1 MTEPA
6 NTRAR
11 SVLATKFRAMMV
23 VARRDFVTVVF
34 SKTFILFL
42 LGPLIMV
49 MIGVLA
55 GGIGRATDNADQPV
69 IGVAMTA
76 PDLKAMQGARD
87 FLSDYM
93 GGVMPDFVPIKT
105 LAPGERFDATAA
117 MKAKSAKAGKQ
128 LAAVLSGTPALPVL
142 TATPGRLDE
151 WQGMIAMVAA
161 RAGAPQAAPFPTVR
175 TEIVAT
181 SAATK
186 NSGQI
191 ATAQAG
197 QMLLFL
203 LTMLLATMV
212 LSNLVEEMSNKIIE
226 VLAAAI
232 PLDALF
238 MGKLFAML
246 AVSFLGI
253 AVWGSAGFALVMV
266 GAKSLPMLPTPAV
279 GWSLFVALG
288 VIYFAMAYLLLG
300 SVYLA
305 VGGMAATVRDI
316 QTLAMPASLLQV
328 GMFFFASYALAR
340 HGQPIEMVAMAFPLS
355 SPFTMLARAA
365 MDGAIWPHVV
375 ALAWQAAWVLA
386 FITMGA
392 TLFRKT
398 VMKSGGARGKASKRG
413 WFARAA

>member
-1 MTEPA
+1 MSVADSPLA
-6 NTRAR
+6 N
-11 SVLATKFRAMMV
+11 KFRAMMV

-49 MIGVLA
+49 SIGVLA
-55 GGIGRATDNADQPV
+55 GGIGRATDQADQPV
-69 IGVAMTA
+69 IGLAMTA
-76 PDLKAMQGARD
+76 PDAKAMQRAHD
-87 FLSDYM
+87 FMSDYM
-93 GGVMPDFVPIKT
+93 GGALPDFVAIKT

-117 MKAKSAKAGKQ
+117 MHGKIAKAGTQ
-128 LAAVLSGTPALPVL
+128 LAAVLSGTPAQPVL

-151 WQGMIAMVAA
+151 WQGMIALVAA
-161 RAGAPQAAPFPTVR
+161 RAGSPQAAPFPKVR

-186 NSGQI
+186 SSGQI

-212 LSNLVEEMSNKIIE
+212 LSNLVEEKSNKIIE

-253 AVWGSAGFALVMV
+253 AVWGSAGLALVMM

-279 GWSLFVALG
+279 GWGLFVTLG

-328 GMFFFASYALAR
+328 GMFFFSSYALAR
-340 HGQPIEMVAMAFPLS
+340 HGQPIEKVAMAFPLS

-375 ALAWQAAWVLA
+375 ALAWQTAWVLA

-413 WFARAA
+413 WFAKAA